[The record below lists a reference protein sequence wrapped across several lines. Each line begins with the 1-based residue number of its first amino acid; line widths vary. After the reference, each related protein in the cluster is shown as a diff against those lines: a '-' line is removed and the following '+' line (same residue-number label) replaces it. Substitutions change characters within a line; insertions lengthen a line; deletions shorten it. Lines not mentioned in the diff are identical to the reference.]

1 VDGSSYTA
9 IPYGTALPDV
19 CAQLPDV
26 AACPR
31 IGFAV
36 NFDTTRSSNGPHV
49 LGVLLR
55 KGGINVFVD
64 NP

>member
-36 NFDTTRSSNGPHV
+36 NFDTTRLSNGPHV
-49 LGVLLR
+49 LGV
-55 KGGINVFVD
+55 FVD